1 MDIVEKQKESRK
13 NLKHN
18 IHVYLS
24 DFAKKENP
32 TEQDFKNL
40 EEGINTFIDI
50 YTNEKVN
57 NIYQEISNDLH
68 RICQ

>member
-1 MDIVEKQKESRK
+1 MDIVEKQKEARK
-13 NLKHN
+13 DLKHN
-18 IHVYLS
+18 IHVYIS
-24 DFAKKENP
+24 GFAEKKNP
-32 TEQDFKNL
+32 TEQDYKDL
-40 EEGINTFIDI
+40 EEGINTIIDI